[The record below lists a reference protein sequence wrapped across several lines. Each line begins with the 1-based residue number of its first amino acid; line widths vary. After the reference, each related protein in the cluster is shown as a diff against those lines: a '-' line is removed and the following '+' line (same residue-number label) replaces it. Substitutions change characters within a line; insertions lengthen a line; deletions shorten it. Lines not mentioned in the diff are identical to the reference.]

1 MKEQKLKFQESIYF
15 KHIEGCVPFTEALK
29 FLEVVAFQNSLNLC
43 RYREF
48 LIAKEVLDRSIN
60 YN

>member
-1 MKEQKLKFQESIYF
+1 MKEQKLKFQDSIYF
-15 KHIEGCVPFTEALK
+15 RHTETCIPFVEALK
-29 FLEVVAFQNSLNLC
+29 FLEVVAHQNSLNLC